1 MAVTLTAPGLAAAFG
16 IKVAKADDPA
26 DPGLVEADRLLTL
39 AGALVEAYARDPGHR
54 CPETVMDEA
63 IIRTAG
69 HLQNRAGFGR
79 ADGRFKAGGVQFNV
93 APAARSA
100 VRQSG
105 AAALLAPWVLRTA

>member
-1 MAVTLTAPGLAAAFG
+1 MALNAAGLAAVLH
-16 IKVAKADDPA
+16 IKVANADDPD

-69 HLQNRAGFGR
+69 HLQKRMGFGR
-79 ADGRFKAGGVQFNV
+79 VDGRFKVSGAQFNV
-93 APAARSA
+93 SPGARSA

-105 AAALLAPWVLRTA
+105 AAALLAPWVKRTA